1 MQMLNIEYAPERGM
15 IYALYVD
22 KMIYESY
29 ENKQQLTEY
38 LAEEKLLEMHLFDR
52 EKELRFL
59 KTGSDEIKSYEIKDS
74 EEYDDVYVESSYLLG
89 ADIDQTKDLK
99 QKVEVVNYIRY
110 DENDLLNIVNYRL
123 KEAE

>member
-1 MQMLNIEYAPERGM
+1 MLNIEYAPERGM

-52 EKELRFL
+52 EKELRLL
-59 KTGSDEIKSYEIKDS
+59 KTGSGEIKSYEIKDDK
-74 EEYDDVYVESSYLLG
+74 EYDDVYVESIYLLG

>member
-1 MQMLNIEYAPERGM
+1 MLNIEHAPERGT

-38 LAEEKLLEMHLFDR
+38 LSEEKLLEMHLFDR
-52 EKELRFL
+52 KKELRFL
-59 KTGSDEIKSYEIKDS
+59 KTGNGEIKSYEIKD
-74 EEYDDVYVESSYLLG
+74 EKDYDDVYVESIYLLG
-89 ADIDQTKDLK
+89 VDIDQTKDLK

>member
-1 MQMLNIEYAPERGM
+1 MLNIEYAPERGM

-59 KTGSDEIKSYEIKDS
+59 KTGSGEIKSYEIKDS
-74 EEYDDVYVESSYLLG
+74 EEYDDVYVESIYLLG